1 MKDLVSARPDALI
14 FGSGDIWCAA
24 DIFRMME
31 QTGVHGVSVARG
43 CIGNP
48 WIFQQAR
55 VLMEG
60 KEPALPTIKQQRSAL
75 LEHFSLSTALHGEKA
90 ASRMMRK
97 FGIKFS
103 QHHDKAEEV
112 RVRFIQVKSMA
123 EWNAVIDEYY

>member
-1 MKDLVSARPDALI
+1 
-14 FGSGDIWCAA
+14 
-24 DIFRMME
+24 MME

-55 VLMEG
+55 ALMG
-60 KEPALPTIKQQRSAL
+60 GNDPAMPTLKQQRSAL
-75 LEHFSLSTALHGEKA
+75 LEHFTLSTTLHGEKA

-103 QHHDKAEEV
+103 QHHENAAEV
-112 RVRFIQVKSMA
+112 RMRFIQVKSMD
-123 EWNAVIDEYY
+123 EWNAVLDEYY